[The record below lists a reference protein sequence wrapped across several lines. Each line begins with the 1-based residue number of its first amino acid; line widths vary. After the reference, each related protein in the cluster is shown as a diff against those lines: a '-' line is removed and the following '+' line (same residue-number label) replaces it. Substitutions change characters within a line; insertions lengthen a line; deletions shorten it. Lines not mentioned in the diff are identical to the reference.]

1 MAITGNAEQVA
12 QVNSNLYNSS
22 QINSDIKT
30 EQQVGSKM
38 TPTNVVSIFYEGRET
53 QDIIVNVD
61 NYKKTISAQLKSIQ
75 YQSVGEFPNVGSEN
89 QVYVDMST
97 NTPYRFDLSTL
108 TYIRLGSDWR
118 DIEIIDGGNA

>member
-1 MAITGNAEQVA
+1 MAVDARIDQVSQVTNSFEKIPQVTNSFEKITAVLVKYQGKDSE
-12 QVNSNLYNSS
+12 
-22 QINSDIKT
+22 
-30 EQQVGSKM
+30 
-38 TPTNVVSIFYEGRET
+38 
-53 QDIIVNVD
+53 DIIVEVD
-61 NYKKTISAQLKSIQ
+61 NKEKTISAKLKSIQ

-97 NTPYRFDLSTL
+97 NTPYRFDTATL

>member
-30 EQQVGSKM
+30 KQQMGSKM
-38 TPTNVVSIFYEGRET
+38 TPTNVVSIYYEGGET
-53 QDIIVNVD
+53 QDIIVNID
-61 NYKKTISAQLKSIQ
+61 NDKKTISAQLKSIQ

-89 QVYVDMST
+89 QVYLDIST
-97 NTPYRFDLSTL
+97 NTPYRFDTATL